1 MRVVASCGGSKGE
14 IMGNAKRAGTAR
26 VAKGSAVGSGSEGG
40 ARRATAW
47 MPVWC
52 VVGLVGAQAWMPAV
66 GLVADKYRSSAFSI
80 DELAPLL
87 LSYLASLAVVS
98 ALFAVLRMRSQPSK
112 GTYGVLAGA
121 AFSCIGALLLHLL
134 DGMAP
139 DRVAFL
145 FSLSGALLG
154 AGNGLMALVW
164 SSAIAR
170 LPGPA
175 QAGSSVAVVLGCCSL
190 AAFAQA
196 VGANA
201 LLLGAT
207 MALAVSSALCFV
219 LAASR
224 GDVVELPA
232 PQKGIGSAYVRVGA
246 AMGCFGFLFAM
257 MIMQFVI
264 APHGRASAFTWAY
277 GYAGVLAAVVFLV
290 LVRVVRSSWDFLFA
304 LRFVA
309 VPLIVA
315 FYPFDTG
322 TDFSVKFALCFST
335 LALWCFCTIVP
346 GVLREAADVLHAPV
360 YVMASVGVG
369 GAVRRRGG
377 RLLPRR
383 RDRGGRPHD
392 ELLHQDHG
400 DPRHGARASR
410 DEHRGDEGRA
420 RPDIQ
425 ESRGGDGVDDG
436 ERFLSGGEGGARF
449 TVLRAYQPG
458 VRRAAHLGE
467 GPRIGESAGRA
478 IHLRGHGYHPSAPHL
493 PEARR
498 PRQVR
503 VDRPRCPRRRGMRG
517 RLIAA
522 LLHRGRK

>member
-369 GAVRRRGG
+369 GLCGGAAVGYCLAGVIEAVGPTTNYFIKITVILAMVLGLLGTNIVVTKGGLVRIFRKAAVATGSTTESDSFLEEKAALVSRCYGLTSRESDVLRILAKGHGLGRVQEELFISEGTAITHRRHIYQK
-377 RLLPRR
+377 L
-383 RDRGGRPHD
+383 DVHAKS
-392 ELLHQDHG
+392 ELIDLV
-400 DPRHGARASR
+400 ARA
-410 DEHRGDEGRA
+410 DEACEED
-420 RPDIQ
+420 
-425 ESRGGDGVDDG
+425 
-436 ERFLSGGEGGARF
+436 
-449 TVLRAYQPG
+449 
-458 VRRAAHLGE
+458 
-467 GPRIGESAGRA
+467 
-478 IHLRGHGYHPSAPHL
+478 
-493 PEARR
+493 
-498 PRQVR
+498 
-503 VDRPRCPRRRGMRG
+503 
-517 RLIAA
+517 
-522 LLHRGRK
+522 